1 MTAMTGNFSRTFLF
15 MLAGPL
21 IWAAHFLFIY
31 AVNGVNCARPA
42 LHDTWLGLSAP
53 LWIIVAASLLA
64 LLAMAVIFLR
74 HYWRMP
80 RTATVG
86 FVPWLAGALSL
97 LSAVAIV
104 WETMPVLLVPAC
116 T

>member
-1 MTAMTGNFSRTFLF
+1 MTGNFARTFLF

-42 LHDTWLGLSAP
+42 LHATWLGLDAA
-53 LWIIVAASLLA
+53 LWIIVAASLFA
-64 LLAMAVIFLR
+64 LLAMAAIFLR
-74 HYWRMP
+74 HYLRMP
-80 RTATVG
+80 SSAAMG

-97 LSAVAIV
+97 LSAIAIV

-116 T
+116 A

>member
-1 MTAMTGNFSRTFLF
+1 MTGTFSRTFLF

-21 IWAAHFLFIY
+21 IWAVHFLFIY

-42 LHDTWLGLSAP
+42 LRGTGMDAQAP

-64 LLAMAVIFLR
+64 LLAMAAIFLR
-74 HYWRMP
+74 QYSRRP
-80 RTATVG
+80 RNADNG
-86 FVPWLAGALSL
+86 FILWLAGALSL
-97 LSAVAIV
+97 LSAVAII

-116 T
+116 A